1 MGTQLPDGV
10 DTVHAVECRYGQ
22 RQLPVADR
30 EAHNRGAI
38 ARDGFEKQDR
48 IGRLLHELLLLHGS
62 SRGLTSQEIGER
74 MDISRRTAQRDLR
87 ALEEIGVPLLMV
99 GARWRLVDGYFLPPV
114 KFSLQEAM
122 GLLLSARLMLRYADR
137 QNRYTAMAYEKVAAI
152 LPESLR
158 QALLETATALTD
170 KAEDVSYTKVL
181 AALTTAWAERRKVVI
196 TYTME
201 RTFERT
207 VWPLFLEP
215 SAIGHTC
222 YLIAYDEK
230 VRAIRSYKV
239 ERISGV
245 RATDQRFDPP
255 LGFSVSR
262 HLANAWMIWAS
273 EKPVDVELRFSAA
286 VAKRVLETGWH
297 PSQSLQPQADGSVV
311 MRLRVASTTEIKH
324 WVLGWG
330 AACEVIA
337 PEDFRSEIGAELE
350 AMAQLYRPRSEPM
363 VALHE
368 LVSSVTG
375 PTVRATTR
383 RGRNERAAG

>member
-1 MGTQLPDGV
+1 M
-10 DTVHAVECRYGQ
+10 
-22 RQLPVADR
+22 
-30 EAHNRGAI
+30 

-48 IGRLLHELLLLHGS
+48 IGRLLHELLLLHGFP
-62 SRGLTSQEIGER
+62 RGLTSQEIGER
-74 MDISRRTAQRDLR
+74 MDITRRTAQRDLR
-87 ALEEIGVPLLMV
+87 ALEEIGVPLMVV
-99 GARWRLVDGYFLPPV
+99 GARWRLVEGYFLPPV

-158 QALLETATALTD
+158 QVVLETATALTD
-170 KAEDVSYTKVL
+170 KAEDVIYTKVL

-201 RTFERT
+201 RTFDRT

-215 SAIGHTC
+215 SAIGHAC

-230 VRAIRSYKV
+230 LRAIRSYKV

-245 RATDQRFDPP
+245 GMTDKHFDPP

-262 HLANAWMIWAS
+262 HLANAWTIWAS
-273 EKPVDVELRFSAA
+273 EKPVDVELRFAA
-286 VAKRVLETGWH
+286 PVAKRVLETGWH
-297 PSQSLQPQADGSVV
+297 PSQSLQQQADGSVV

-330 AACEVIA
+330 AACEIIA
-337 PEDFRSEIGAELE
+337 PEDFRSEIGAELD
-350 AMAQLYRPRSEPM
+350 AMAQLYRPRSEPLA
-363 VALHE
+363 ALRE
-368 LVSSVTG
+368 LVSSVTS
-375 PTVRATTR
+375 PTVRASTR
-383 RGRNERAAG
+383 RRRNQRAAG